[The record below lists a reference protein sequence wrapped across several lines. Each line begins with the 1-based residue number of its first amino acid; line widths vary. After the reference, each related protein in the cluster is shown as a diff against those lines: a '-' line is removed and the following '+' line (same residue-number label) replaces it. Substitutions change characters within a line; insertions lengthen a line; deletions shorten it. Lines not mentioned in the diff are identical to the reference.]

1 MALSEGGIVKL
12 ADGRGARGMA
22 AAMVDSVPEGASDL
36 LISHFGPRGVE
47 AREVFLAAR
56 SRFPEARL
64 RVKDGGP
71 VLAEHLGL
79 GAVGLSWM

>member
-1 MALSEGGIVKL
+1 MAH
-12 ADGRGARGMA
+12 
-22 AAMVDSVPEGASDL
+22 AMVDRVPAGATEL
-36 LISHFGPRGVE
+36 LVSHFGPRGVE

-56 SRFPEARL
+56 ERFPQAHL

-71 VLAEHLGL
+71 VLTEHLGL